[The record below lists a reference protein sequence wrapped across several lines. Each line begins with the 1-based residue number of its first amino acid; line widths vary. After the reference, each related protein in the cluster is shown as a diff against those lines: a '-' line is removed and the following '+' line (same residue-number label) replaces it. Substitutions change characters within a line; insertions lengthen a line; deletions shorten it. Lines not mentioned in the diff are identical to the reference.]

1 MKQIWHDVHFFSEQ
15 NVMDYSMFL
24 CRGEPP
30 EGQKHFGLHEL
41 HAMAS
46 EKGDEYYY
54 FAIIDI
60 SQEYSSKKAW
70 EHFAKVSVLCKGE
83 DQVSSC
89 PTGDYGKR
97 FVERMNV
104 YIQPKLNEN
113 HKFMQAHHEF
123 DWKLYDARSCCCPCA
138 PRNFD
143 KQLVTSKLSAALRTW
158 GDNAADSRPSGR

>member
-1 MKQIWHDVHFFSEQ
+1 MSWRQDDAATIQFCKL

-30 EGQKHFGLHEL
+30 EGLRWGQKHFGLHEL

-70 EHFAKVSVLCKGE
+70 AHFAKVSVLCKGE

-97 FVERMNV
+97 FVERMHDS
-104 YIQPKLNEN
+104 IQSEPKMEDD
-113 HKFMQAHHEF
+113 HKFMQEHHEF
-123 DWKLYDARSCCCPCA
+123 DWKQYDARSCCCPCA
-138 PRNFD
+138 PRCPISTNRSPKSD
-143 KQLVTSKLSAALRTW
+143 ILI
-158 GDNAADSRPSGR
+158 